1 MWDGQALWDIADIYG
16 FQIDNNKVLQA
27 AMSALAKQQPDLA
40 SLTNDERAVLSQ
52 YLYYYQ
58 LLSSG
63 DQNSAFQ
70 TVSELVYKS
79 MWASSQ
85 LIIFELK

>member
-1 MWDGQALWDIADIYG
+1 MI
-16 FQIDNNKVLQA
+16 
-27 AMSALAKQQPDLA
+27 ALAKQQPDIS

-63 DQNSAFQ
+63 DQNNAYQAISD
-70 TVSELVYKS
+70 LVYKS
-79 MWASSQ
+79 M
-85 LIIFELK
+85 